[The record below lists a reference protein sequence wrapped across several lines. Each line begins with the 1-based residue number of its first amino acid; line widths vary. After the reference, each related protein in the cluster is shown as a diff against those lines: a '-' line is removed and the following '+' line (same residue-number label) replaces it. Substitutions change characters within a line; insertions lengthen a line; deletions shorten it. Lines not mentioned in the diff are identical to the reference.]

1 MNISLDSN
9 SQRFALLA
17 LALGLA
23 VLFCYQGVKL
33 ALASHRVLSGDLPKI
48 QSAVAL
54 EPGNAEYRDLLGRY
68 LQFQLDQPDLE
79 AAASSFSSATKLSPR
94 TARYWM
100 DLAVARENLGQ
111 IDEAQAC
118 FGRALAAYPQSAQV
132 HWEYGNFLLRE
143 QNIEEALTQIRGA
156 VASDPQLTYIAI
168 TRVWRATE
176 SPARVL
182 SVLPRRSAAFIQ
194 AVNFFSDNHSLSS
207 GLEIWNELIALKQPF
222 ELPDTFQFFDEL
234 IKEGRSSDAE
244 RAWLQALAA
253 SNQPHQ
259 APANGSVIWNGGF
272 EQDIENG
279 GLGWR
284 VQPASG
290 MSMDYDESIY
300 HSGARSLRLDFEG
313 GSNVDLAQ
321 PLEIVP
327 VQPDHAYHFRGFI
340 RTENITTESGLRV
353 YILDPQRQNA
363 VLLATDNLVGTHAW
377 TEVAGDVRSSSN
389 TNFLVVQVRRTPSR
403 LFENKLGGSAWI
415 DDLSLVPANSEP
427 PAKSGSLRSNSPSK
441 GM

>member
-9 SQRFALLA
+9 SQRLGLLVFAIA
-17 LALGLA
+17 LAA
-23 VLFCYQGVKL
+23 LFCYEGVKL
-33 ALASHRVLSGDLPKI
+33 ALASHRVFSGDLPKI

-68 LQFQLDQPDLE
+68 LQFQLDRPDLA
-79 AAASSFSSATKLSPR
+79 AAASSFSSATKLSSR

-118 FGRALAAYPQSAQV
+118 FGRALAAFPQSAQV
-132 HWEYGNFLLRE
+132 HWEYGNFLLRQ
-143 QNIEEALTQIRGA
+143 QNIDEALNQIRGA
-156 VASDPQLTYIAI
+156 VVSDPQLTYIAI

-176 SPARVL
+176 NPARVL
-182 SVLPRRSAAFIQ
+182 SVLPRRPAALIQ
-194 AVNFFSDNHSLSS
+194 AVDFFADSHRLSS
-207 GLEIWNELIALKQPF
+207 GLDIWNELIALKQPF
-222 ELPDTFQFFDEL
+222 ELTDTFQFFDEL
-234 IKEGRSSDAE
+234 IKEGRSADAE
-244 RAWLQALAA
+244 RAWLQALDAC
-253 SNQPHQ
+253 NLPHQ
-259 APANGSVIWNGGF
+259 SPANGSVIWNGGF

-300 HSGARSLRLDFEG
+300 HSGKRALRLDFEG

-321 PLEIVP
+321 PLQIVP

-340 RTENITTESGLRV
+340 RTESITTESGLRV

-363 VLLATDNLVGTHAW
+363 ILLATDNLIGTHSW
-377 TEVAGDVRSSSN
+377 TEVTGDVRSSPT

-415 DDLSLVPANSEP
+415 DDLSLVPANSESST
-427 PAKSGSLRSNSPSK
+427 KSGSLRSNSPSK